1 MPSGLL
7 IYWILSNVLTLV
19 QQLTLNKYLLKR
31 KTLHEGEDPKP
42 VIAPRRKRK

>member
-31 KTLHEGEDPKP
+31 KIQHAGETSRP
-42 VIAPRRKRK
+42 VIAPRRKKK